1 MEFENMS
8 FFDDPSGE
16 KKIHTLHIV
25 KDGEEEDLSIDK
37 IFDKEKYQYFI
48 GVTYSVSPVFVNTYL
63 KDFQRAEIV
72 IGMDNDQVK
81 GAMNELAKN
90 LKDTILKQ
98 IQGEP
103 IQFYEGLSMGSK
115 FQLDRGRLK
124 LWVSASHVIHS
135 KFYLLWNDEGENR
148 LILGSANLS
157 NRAFDSKSDQ
167 FENVVLFDNSE
178 LFHVYLNYYKNHL
191 SKVLCD
197 YIPKALLKI
206 NAKNFKQVD
215 GIEDID
221 ASEVFILSNDVIGQ
235 IKEKGAVDMIDD
247 VRGKIGLGICKDRII
262 AEMDA
267 ISNDRDIIKRQ
278 RQDRENAEEVAYE
291 IVHEAI
297 NKRKKEP
304 TIKGKQTIEEQVKK
318 KIERIVVKKAEDAG
332 GIERDALYSK
342 TDLRNTRNN
351 LTGLFV
357 PSETNKSNLKPF
369 GRKASKEELLRSL
382 KTLHN
387 YMEGFEKY
395 ANDYTDDY
403 GKRVFESILCIFT
416 APFVYELR
424 NQLAMEENRL
434 DIPQFIFIGGE
445 AGSGKSSLLSIMSKL
460 VGINK
465 GDYYLWKDLLGTR
478 GNSQKRDRIDRIQ
491 DWIMENNV
499 NPILIDEVDNEFFT
513 RANYGRDFI
522 VDTANVCIRR
532 YEPYPTLIATTNTKS
547 YALPKEARRR
557 SYYLI
562 IDRILAKSQKSTEFF
577 KEIYERIDSTL
588 FLDFCYRMASRL
600 ESAEDY
606 CWDNYTE
613 ENSFDFLFNTRE
625 IFKEYYK
632 ETETPLPRYFPEKK
646 YNDDTEANREKW
658 ANLYRGS
665 KELFKY
671 NEETGHMF
679 VKITSLDENYRTFGA
694 STGQIYADALPQE
707 VCVGSVHGVINIEL
721 YTDRFFDWIEVEN
734 PYKKV
739 SFLDRIFGR

>member
-1 MEFENMS
+1 MEIENMS
-8 FFDDPSGE
+8 IFDDQPDE
-16 KKIHTLHIV
+16 QKIHTIHIV
-25 KDGEEEDLSIDK
+25 RDGVEEDISIDG

-48 GVTYSVSPVFVNTYL
+48 GVTYSISPSFVNTYL

-72 IGMDNDQVK
+72 IGMDNDQIK
-81 GAMNELAKN
+81 GAMNELAKH

-103 IQFYEGLSMGSK
+103 IRFYEKLSLGSK

-124 LWVSASHVIHS
+124 LWVSTSHIIHS
-135 KFYLLWNDEGENR
+135 KFYLLWNEEGQNR

-157 NRAFDSKSDQ
+157 NRAFDKESDQ
-167 FENVVLFDNSE
+167 FENVVIFDNSE

-191 SKVLCD
+191 SKILCD
-197 YIPKALLKI
+197 YIPKELIRI
-206 NAKNFKQVD
+206 NAKNFKHVNR
-215 GIEDID
+215 IEDMD
-221 ASEVFILSNDVIGQ
+221 VNEVFILSNDVIDQ

-247 VRGKIGLGICKDRII
+247 VREKIGLGLCRDRII
-262 AEMDA
+262 AEMDNISDDRA
-267 ISNDRDIIKRQ
+267 IVKKERKE
-278 RQDRENAEEVAYE
+278 RENAEEVAYE

-297 NKRKKEP
+297 NKRKQEP
-304 TIKGKQTIEEQVKK
+304 TIKGKQTIEQQVKK
-318 KIERIVVKKAEDAG
+318 KIERIVVKKAEG
-332 GIERDALYSK
+332 GGEIDREALYSR
-342 TDLRNTRNN
+342 TDLRNTKNQ

-357 PSETNKSNLKPF
+357 PSDTNSDSLKPF
-369 GRKASKEELLRSL
+369 GKKASKEDLLRSL

-424 NQLAMEENRL
+424 DQLTIEENRL

-499 NPILIDEVDNEFFT
+499 NPILVDEVDNEFFT
-513 RANYGRDFI
+513 KTNYGRDFI
-522 VDTANVCIRR
+522 VDTANVCIRKD
-532 YEPYPTLIATTNTKS
+532 EPYPTLIATTNTKS

-588 FLDFCYRMASRL
+588 FQDFCFRMAMRL
-600 ESAEDY
+600 ESAQDY

-665 KELFKY
+665 KELFVYDK
-671 NEETGHMF
+671 ETGHMF
-679 VKITSLDENYRTFGA
+679 FQITSLDENYRTYGA

-721 YTDRFFDWIEVEN
+721 YTDRFFDWIDVEN
-734 PYKKV
+734 PYKKT
-739 SFLDRIFGR
+739 SFIEKFFGR